1 MAFKC
6 IYTFWILLLKSVP
19 WIYIANTK
27 CWEYFLR
34 VRRLGSSCR
43 VVALEHGLSC
53 EWAPGCEADP
63 VHSPEWWLF
72 NNFSCPSELRALS
85 DHTGCMSSEHK
96 QKPAKSRDHLLS
108 SWPLLKYFCSP
119 QVSTDIF
126 LSGGDGKC
134 YFRVLTLNT
143 MFVQMSGLWS
153 ETKVTLR
160 SLSGYRRAISWTLH
174 IWHFIPCLF
183 C

>member
-19 WIYIANTK
+19 WIYIANT
-27 CWEYFLR
+27 EYFLR

-85 DHTGCMSSEHK
+85 DHTGCMSSEPK

-119 QVSTDIF
+119 QVHWHIF
-126 LSGGDGKC
+126 ERRGWQMLFSSPDSEHNVRANVRTVIWNKSHVEISVWIPRGNI
-134 YFRVLTLNT
+134 LNIT
-143 MFVQMSGLWS
+143 
-153 ETKVTLR
+153 
-160 SLSGYRRAISWTLH
+160 
-174 IWHFIPCLF
+174 HFIPCLF